1 MYHMKEEYKIGM
13 DSIDKQHERLFQI
26 ADSAY
31 EILTNSLNADKYD
44 QIVEILKE
52 LKTYAATHF
61 ADEEQ
66 YMEEIGHKRLFTQK
80 MEHAQFIAKLSEIS
94 LDEIDEN
101 QDEALLDLL
110 NYLNDW
116 LVNHIILKDKLITAT
131 Q

>member
-1 MYHMKEEYKIGM
+1 MYSMKEEYKIGM
-13 DSIDKQHERLFQI
+13 EAIDKQHERLFQI

-31 EILTNSLNADKYD
+31 ETLTNSLNADKYD

-61 ADEEQ
+61 ADEER
-66 YMEEIGHKRLFTQK
+66 YMEEIGHKKLFTQK
-80 MEHAQFIAKLSEIS
+80 IEHAGFIAKLSEIS

-101 QDEALLDLL
+101 QDESLLDLL

-116 LVNHIILKDKLITAT
+116 LVNHIILKDKLITAP